1 MNKAL
6 ADQWSVARRHEAAGD
21 IPAAA
26 AAYEDMLGIEPM
38 LVVPHLR
45 LSRFAQMQDRY
56 NDSHAHA
63 LHASRILMS
72 TGASKNAGF
81 VTLRLLSFAED
92 VELTR
97 LIQALDWSGTE
108 VLEQTAVLVQH
119 VWLAGHQQLA
129 LELLTQA
136 STRLRPD
143 ARLSHMRADVL
154 RSLGRLDEATEHYEH
169 ALQLSPY
176 DPHTH
181 RSLAYHQPA
190 VPADARVA
198 RIRLAQRQHPA
209 DSIEQ
214 AHLLY
219 ALFKEL
225 DGMDET
231 HAAWE
236 ALQGGATLVRGK
248 LRHDPDAEARQFEC
262 LLRRLPQ
269 DAALAKLGKTA
280 GPVPVFIVGMPRTGT
295 TLLDRILGN
304 HPDVVSLGER
314 NDFDA
319 AVSAA
324 SNHFYKGG
332 LHEREWKKLEHM
344 DAAKAGT
351 FYLRRLASRAGSH
364 GFFIDKN
371 PQNFFNIGF
380 ILKALPNAR
389 ILCMRRDPMDTCFSN
404 LKELFEGGAYAY
416 SYAAED
422 LARHH
427 HGFSQLLEQWQH
439 AAPGRV
445 HIVDY
450 EALVN
455 EGPDTLKPV
464 LDFLGLATAPG
475 LLDITRNVSAVSTA
489 SSSQVRQSIHN
500 RNIGAWK
507 RYAAQLE
514 PLRLML
520 AGAA

>member
-1 MNKAL
+1 MNEAL
-6 ADQWSVARRHEAAGD
+6 ADHWSEARRHEATGD

-26 AAYEDMLGIEPM
+26 AEYEAMLGIEPM

-56 NDSHAHA
+56 IDSHAHA
-63 LHASRILMS
+63 LHASRILIS

-81 VTLRLLSFAED
+81 VTLRLLYFAED

-97 LIQALDWSGTE
+97 LIQALDWSGSE
-108 VLEQTAVLVQH
+108 VLKQTAVLVQH
-119 VWLAGHQQLA
+119 VWLAGQQQLA

-143 ARLSHMRADVL
+143 VRLSYMRASVL
-154 RSLGRLDEATEHYEH
+154 RSLGRLDEATVHYEH
-169 ALQLSPY
+169 ALQLSPH

-190 VPADARVA
+190 VPTDARVA

-231 HAAWE
+231 HAAWN
-236 ALQGGATLVRGK
+236 ALQQGAALVRRK
-248 LRHDPDAEARQFEC
+248 LRHDPDGEARQLEC
-262 LLRRLPQ
+262 LLQAVPR
-269 DAALAKLGKTA
+269 DAALAMPGKTA

-314 NDFDA
+314 NDFNA
-319 AVSAA
+319 AVSEA
-324 SNHFYKGG
+324 SDHFYKGG
-332 LHEREWKKLEHM
+332 LHERDWQKLKRM
-344 DAAKAGT
+344 DSAKAGEL
-351 FYLRRLASRAGSH
+351 YLQRLGPSAGTH

-371 PQNFFNIGF
+371 PQNFFNIGL
-380 ILKALPNAR
+380 ILRALPNAL
-389 ILCMRRDPMDTCFSN
+389 ILCLRRDPMDTCFSN
-404 LKELFEGGAYAY
+404 LKEFFEGGAYSY

-422 LARHH
+422 LARHYR
-427 HGFSQLLEQWQH
+427 GFSSLLGQWQR
-439 AAPGRV
+439 AAPDQV

-455 EGPDTLKPV
+455 EGSGALQPV
-464 LDFLGLATAPG
+464 LHFLGLQSVPG
-475 LLDITRNVSAVSTA
+475 LLDITRNLSAVSTA
-489 SSSQVRQSIHN
+489 SSSQVRQPMHN

-507 RYAAQLE
+507 RYALQLE

-520 AGAA
+520 EGAA